1 MQVFFGIAYFIVG
14 IVQLFAVMDGIE
26 YGIGLDGFF
35 NTMLAL
41 FLAWFPIVGSAVG
54 VYGAINVWD
63 WSFVQAGVLFF
74 WYVPVFIIVCLVL
87 FFTEK

>member
-35 NTMLAL
+35 NAMLAL

-54 VYGAINVWD
+54 FYGAINVWD
-63 WSFVQAGVLFF
+63 WSFIQAGALFF
-74 WYVPVFIIVCLVL
+74 WYVPVLIVFYLFL
-87 FFTEK
+87 FFAKK